1 MITTQFHEIAHTE
14 SGIITLNMEI
24 KPPAHNLY
32 PAITSSVSA
41 TSSNNLR
48 SSTPPN
54 WNIAQQ
60 IKAIITQITEKQL
73 FLDIQG
79 VKANTS
85 NPAIPDLKI
94 GDVLKLQI
102 EQLKPMPQFRVIGLQ
117 KTTHSNVITQAL
129 RQISIQD
136 TSITPM
142 LKNMS
147 FIANRPTLRPSPL
160 AADVNA
166 AVRNIFKQLPSPF
179 NLKTSSQIKE
189 HLQNSGTFIEN
200 KIKNQIFSALQN
212 SPISKSAAIKS
223 PASINLSSVL
233 EIDLGAQLHRLAN
246 LIRTQLVPVSTTHT
260 AALKQSTAPQENS
273 SVTNKAVAQQAGR
286 APAEQPASLQNITQ
300 REEAMQTFLRQVES
314 SLTHMQQ
321 TQLQNLNESQAGR
334 PLWLMELP
342 IKDGQ
347 DIDLFELRITEEEN
361 PQAENEAKKIWNI
374 TLKFDLTGLGKIK
387 AHIKMQNDFVSA
399 QFFSEKAEVLSL
411 FRENFDFLRGRLN
424 YNGLN
429 VGNIECSHAKLSE
442 EVPPAH
448 SKPLDERT

>member
-1 MITTQFHEIAHTE
+1 
-14 SGIITLNMEI
+14 MEI
-24 KPPAHNLY
+24 KPPANNLY
-32 PAITSSVSA
+32 PAISSSAPA
-41 TSSNNLR
+41 TSSNNVPSR
-48 SSTPPN
+48 TPPD

-79 VKANTS
+79 VKANT
-85 NPAIPDLKI
+85 PKPGIPDLKI

-102 EQLKPMPQFRVIGLQ
+102 EQLKPMPEFRVIGLQ
-117 KTTHSNVITQAL
+117 KTLHSNVVSQAL
-129 RQISIQD
+129 RQMSVQD
-136 TSITPM
+136 ISITPM

-147 FIANRPTLRPSPL
+147 YIANRPALRPSPL
-160 AADVNA
+160 TADVNA
-166 AVRNIFKQLPSPF
+166 AVRDIFKQLPSPF

-200 KIKNQIFSALQN
+200 KIKNQIFTALQN
-212 SPISKSAAIKS
+212 SPIRKS
-223 PASINLSSVL
+223 PMIKNSASINLSSEL
-233 EIDLGAQLHRLAN
+233 ETDLGAQLHRLAN
-246 LIRTQLVPVSTTHT
+246 LIRTQLVPT
-260 AALKQSTAPQENS
+260 KNTAPLNQNS
-273 SVTNKAVAQQAGR
+273 TSQINNTVANKDVTQQPAR
-286 APAEQPASLQNITQ
+286 APTEQQASLQNITQ
-300 REEAMQTFLRQVES
+300 RKEAMQTFLRQVES

-321 TQLQNLNESQAGR
+321 NQLQNLNESQPGR

-342 IKDGQ
+342 IKNGQ
-347 DIDLFELRITEEEN
+347 DIDLFELRITEDEN
-361 PQAENEAKKIWNI
+361 PQAVEETKKIWNI

-411 FRENFDFLRGRLN
+411 FQENFDFLRGRLN

-429 VGNIECSHAKLSE
+429 VGNIECAHAKLSE
-442 EVPPAH
+442 EIPPAH